1 MNLLKLIGLLCCTL
15 SWTVSQA
22 DSPNADYQ
30 FNLGAIGLEKNNLND
45 SDNTLGPLAGLQYFF
60 SPVNN
65 DPQQAFDQHEF
76 IQRKSNIYVGTV
88 PSRVKTSSYKTLAN
102 TGIVSGT
109 YYAGD
114 AMFSLGYGK
123 GSGHFTSADGSTSY
137 YDLDTQAVFYRLGYF
152 VSPLS
157 LLTLGVD
164 DTKITEKA
172 LATYLKDKTPKLTTT
187 SLNSRTLWNLS
198 DGQAVA
204 LELTGNYI
212 KLVDDSTE
220 INQESMLSLKY
231 YPRPDVYAQWSF
243 TRNQGDE
250 KSTVGNTTVV
260 SANYAISPRFSVTV
274 CYLDFSSGGTGLGF
288 HSLLFGGN
296 VRF

>member
-1 MNLLKLIGLLCCTL
+1 MNLIKLIGLLCCAL
-15 SWTVSQA
+15 SWTLGRA
-22 DSPNADYQ
+22 DTPGADYQ

-88 PSRVKTSSYKTLAN
+88 PSRVQTSSYKTLAN

-123 GSGHFTSADGSTSY
+123 GSGKLTYTSNTSIY
-137 YDLDTQAVFYRLGYF
+137 YDLGTETVFYQLGYYVMPF
-152 VSPLS
+152 R
-157 LLTLGVD
+157 LLTLGRD
-164 DTKITEKA
+164 DSTITETARYTGGTDISQKITS
-172 LATYLKDKTPKLTTT
+172 T
-187 SLNSRTLWNLS
+187 SLNSRTLWNLNG
-198 DGQAVA
+198 GQAVA
-204 LELTGNYI
+204 LELTGKHI
-212 KLVDDSTE
+212 KLVQDSSQ
-220 INQESMLSLKY
+220 INHESMLSLKY

-243 TRNQGDE
+243 TRNQGDNPV
-250 KSTVGNTTVV
+250 TQGNTTMLA
-260 SANYAISPRFSVTV
+260 ANYAISPRFSVAV